1 LEDSPSGRAGWTRR
15 VTLEL
20 DSAGRPRRLRANA
33 SAPVPPAGPGP
44 ADALMS
50 DFVTASIATDGRVE
64 RGRVGRVEGGLAV
77 RGDGSRWEPHHYR
90 SGDPLPAALQQ
101 AVVHLARA
109 VRERCLR

>member
-1 LEDSPSGRAGWTRR
+1 
-15 VTLEL
+15 
-20 DSAGRPRRLRANA
+20 
-33 SAPVPPAGPGP
+33 
-44 ADALMS
+44 
-50 DFVTASIATDGRVE
+50 
-64 RGRVGRVEGGLAV
+64 VEGGLAV